1 MIKGEV
7 TQGGVGHI
15 VGSQIEIQNNTLMPT
30 IKHMLALSDHPPQK
44 YLHTDY
50 FYHVF
55 RSQLT
60 TLFTLSWTKEGF
72 NKNIWN

>member
-44 YLHTDY
+44 YLHTD
-50 FYHVF
+50 
-55 RSQLT
+55 
-60 TLFTLSWTKEGF
+60 
-72 NKNIWN
+72 

>member
-30 IKHMLALSDHPPQK
+30 IKHMLVLSDHPPQK
-44 YLHTDY
+44 YLHTD
-50 FYHVF
+50 
-55 RSQLT
+55 
-60 TLFTLSWTKEGF
+60 
-72 NKNIWN
+72 